1 MHSRTSTIFS
11 ATITLA
17 VYCLMPALAVAQNTT
32 CINGVCYTCNG
43 NLQCTNNVCT
53 CNGVPLEGGGSPP
66 GNTQGQTCGGQP
78 TAPHPNGGGPVS
90 TRARV
95 ASTVFVSPNS
105 IVCGTSTIDGNTRV
119 INGAAVNGNSSVS
132 GDTLIDGSSINGAS
146 RVTNSAITR
155 SAVNGAS
162 RVSQSTIVNSS
173 LNGAVRV
180 ENSTVRNS
188 TINGNAR
195 IIGQDIDGRVINN

>member
-78 TAPHPNGGGPVS
+78 TAPHPNGGGPPS
-90 TRARV
+90 T
-95 ASTVFVSPNS
+95 
-105 IVCGTSTIDGNTRV
+105 
-119 INGAAVNGNSSVS
+119 AA
-132 GDTLIDGSSINGAS
+132 GAS
-146 RVTNSAITR
+146 WAGVLAPHTT
-155 SAVNGAS
+155 
-162 RVSQSTIVNSS
+162 
-173 LNGAVRV
+173 AVRAT
-180 ENSTVRNS
+180 TV
-188 TINGNAR
+188 
-195 IIGQDIDGRVINN
+195 